1 MVKLQKKKNY
11 DTWKGLGGFP
21 RAPEN
26 EVPITERKL
35 VDVIMNAR
43 P

>member
-1 MVKLQKKKNY
+1 MEGV
-11 DTWKGLGGFP
+11 GGFP

-35 VDVIMNAR
+35 VDETVNAR